1 MTMTSL
7 YPYPSV
13 LDHAVYALRGRAGSS
28 HKLGRA
34 VALAK
39 SFCDLEIKIS
49 SSQEL

>member
-34 VALAK
+34 VALA
-39 SFCDLEIKIS
+39 
-49 SSQEL
+49 ELPSNSEMTINDNFED